1 MTMGPGRGRHGGLNA
16 VFRVSL
22 AGLDREIFDED
33 VGASS
38 ASTARLP
45 ALPVES
51 EGRVMARL
59 TRLDALY
66 P

>member
-1 MTMGPGRGRHGGLNA
+1 MTMGTGRGRHGGHDA

-51 EGRVMARL
+51 EGRAIARL

>member
-1 MTMGPGRGRHGGLNA
+1 MTTWYCRGRSPGSNA

-33 VGASS
+33 VVASS

-51 EGRVMARL
+51 EGRAMARL

>member
-22 AGLDREIFDED
+22 AGPSRELFDED

-51 EGRVMARL
+51 EGRAMARL